1 MENLSGLWE
10 LHIPCPPDI
19 PEQQGVGLPQEAV
32 VFNCQNRKC
41 LNDTVNNNKLR
52 DTRAVGAGGD
62 HLLPT
67 KSLLWQFEFMCDV
80 KHSAVWGN
88 LTSLLQQPWEVS
100 SRRAGKAPK
109 GWSVM
114 HKKSGVWSLS
124 IGLLISSSLF
134 RALDKKVTTISLYLV
149 SSSPW
154 GLLMAL
160 RQISLS
166 LHSLLW
172 GLDSVQVQWEQKLAS
187 KKLRKA
193 NLLILLSI
201 WTSSLGILKQHSLQ
215 CWQFMNLTPAT
226 RAVQCFGT

>member
-1 MENLSGLWE
+1 
-10 LHIPCPPDI
+10 
-19 PEQQGVGLPQEAV
+19 
-32 VFNCQNRKC
+32 
-41 LNDTVNNNKLR
+41 
-52 DTRAVGAGGD
+52 
-62 HLLPT
+62 
-67 KSLLWQFEFMCDV
+67 
-80 KHSAVWGN
+80 
-88 LTSLLQQPWEVS
+88 
-100 SRRAGKAPK
+100 
-109 GWSVM
+109 M
-114 HKKSGVWSLS
+114 HKKSGVWRLS

-172 GLDSVQVQWEQKLAS
+172 GLDSVQDQWEQKLAS

-201 WTSSLGILKQHSLQ
+201 
-215 CWQFMNLTPAT
+215 
-226 RAVQCFGT
+226 